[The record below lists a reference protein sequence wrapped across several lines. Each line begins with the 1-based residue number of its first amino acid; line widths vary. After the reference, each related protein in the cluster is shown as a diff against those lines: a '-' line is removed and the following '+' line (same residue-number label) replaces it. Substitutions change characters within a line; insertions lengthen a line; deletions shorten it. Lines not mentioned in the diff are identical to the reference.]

1 MGEADNSAVFE
12 IPEDRAHDPREQEGG
27 FLRLPEDAKDELRD
41 GWRFTERLR
50 AEVKSRRKRTV
61 RVYMVESVI
70 LLAVLTVFTPQA
82 IPLAA
87 VIGVGCGWLGWK
99 LRAGTLIYGWVG
111 ALGYALVMA
120 LTGVLNLFAF
130 ALAAFG
136 FGLLGM
142 IHQLQRADRT
152 EL

>member
-1 MGEADNSAVFE
+1 MGEADNSGVFE
-12 IPEDRAHDPREQEGG
+12 IPEDRAHDPREQQGG
-27 FLRLPEDAKDELRD
+27 FLRLPEEAKEELRAC
-41 GWRFTERLR
+41 WRFTERLR
-50 AEVKSRRKRTV
+50 EEVRTRRQRTV
-61 RVYMVESVI
+61 RIYIVESVV
-70 LLAVLTVFTPQA
+70 LLVLLSVLTPQA

-87 VIGVGCGWLGWK
+87 VVGVGCGILGWR
-99 LRAGTLIYGWVG
+99 LRAGTLIYGWIG
-111 ALGYALVMA
+111 ALGYALIMA
-120 LTGVLNLFAF
+120 LTGTLNLFAF

>member
-1 MGEADNSAVFE
+1 MGELDNSAVFE

-27 FLRLPEDAKDELRD
+27 FLRLPEEAKEELRA
-41 GWRFTERLR
+41 GWRFTERFR
-50 AEVKSRRKRTV
+50 AEVRSRRRRTV
-61 RVYMVESVI
+61 RLYVVESVV
-70 LLAVLTVFTPQA
+70 LLSLLSVLTPFA

-87 VIGVGCGWLGWK
+87 VVGIGCGWLGWK
-99 LRAGTLIYGWVG
+99 LRAGTLIYGWIG
-111 ALGYALVMA
+111 AIGYALVMA
-120 LTGVLNLFAF
+120 LAGFLNLFGF